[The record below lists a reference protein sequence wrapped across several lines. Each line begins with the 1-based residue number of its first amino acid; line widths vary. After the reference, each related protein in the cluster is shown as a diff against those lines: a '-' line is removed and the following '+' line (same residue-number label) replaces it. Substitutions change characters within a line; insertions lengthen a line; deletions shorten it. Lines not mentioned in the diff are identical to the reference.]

1 MGIMSDIKTF
11 GSRAEVLHG
20 NAKKTTGNLTK
31 VDLKKNKYGKIVSKA
46 ASNAAKKTKNLG
58 EHLAP
63 KGSKVFVLA
72 SKNKKSARKSAKKS
86 AKKRCPKGSRR
97 NSKTGRCRKN
107 KSNKKSNKSKK
118 SKKSNKKSNKSKK
131 SNKKSNKSKK
141 SNKKSK

>member
-11 GSRAEVLHG
+11 GSGAEVLHG

-72 SKNKKSARKSAKKS
+72 SKNKKSAKKS

-118 SKKSNKKSNKSKK
+118 SKKSNKNPNKPKK
-131 SNKKSNKSKK
+131 SNKKSNKY
-141 SNKKSK
+141 NKKSKKS